1 MSSLGL
7 SEADWWQIKVT
18 NITNTFH
25 LVQLDCGTQYEI
37 QMTVRNELGESN
49 RSNSWQVK
57 TKSGNKGK
65 HGLSF
70 FFAFFHS
77 SFFPTEKNAL
87 KRVHVSQE
95 LSSLLLED

>member
-65 HGLSF
+65 HVFKFFLCFFSF
-70 FFAFFHS
+70 LV
-77 SFFPTEKNAL
+77 FPN
-87 KRVHVSQE
+87 
-95 LSSLLLED
+95 